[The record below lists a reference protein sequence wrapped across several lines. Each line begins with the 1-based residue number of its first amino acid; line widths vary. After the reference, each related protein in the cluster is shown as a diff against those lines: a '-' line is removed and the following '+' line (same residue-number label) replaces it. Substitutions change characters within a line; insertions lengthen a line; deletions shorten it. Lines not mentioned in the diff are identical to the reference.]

1 MLSMRSLIY
10 AAVLILT
17 LAAPSPGHSADEIK
31 FDVTVLPEFQRYTDL
46 LSHPGYAAM
55 VLENNGLS
63 PISGTKMIVKERG
76 RAVEAR
82 SAVFRF
88 EGRKGELYS
97 YEMGVVIG
105 VANLDTRLS
114 FPVVLDVGPLAAGKI
129 SVTMKP
135 PLATL
140 LPASFDARLRHK
152 VEMIA
157 GISAQKKIL
166 SYLDQSAKANPDGPQ
181 STALVEAI
189 LLDAYNN
196 SGDPAAAGRES
207 GPALPTGDQWMLIVT
222 FVIWL
227 LLVSVL
233 FATYVRRQ
241 RRSKPV

>member
-1 MLSMRSLIY
+1 MRSYIY
-10 AAVLILT
+10 AAVLMLT
-17 LAAPSPGHSADEIK
+17 LAAPSSGHSADEIR
-31 FDVTVLPEFQRYTDL
+31 FDVTVLPEFQKYADL

-63 PISGTKMIVKERG
+63 PISGTKMMVKERG

-88 EGRKGELYS
+88 EGRKGERYS

-114 FPVVLDVGPLAAGKI
+114 FPVVLDAGSLGSGKI

-135 PLATL
+135 PLAAL
-140 LPASFDARLRHK
+140 LPANFDVRLQRK

-166 SYLDQSAKANPDGPQ
+166 AYLDQSTKGNPDAPQ
-181 STALVEAI
+181 STAMVEAI

-196 SGDPAAAGRES
+196 SSGPAAGDRDD

-227 LLVSVL
+227 LLVSAL
-233 FATYVRRQ
+233 FAIYVRRQ

>member
-1 MLSMRSLIY
+1 MRSFIN

-17 LAAPSPGHSADEIK
+17 LAAPFAGHGADEIR
-31 FDVTVLPEFQRYTDL
+31 FDVSVLPEFQTYAAL
-46 LSHPGYAAM
+46 LSHPGYAAI

-63 PISGTKMIVKERG
+63 PRPGIKMIVKERG

-82 SAVFRF
+82 NAILRF

-97 YEMGVVIG
+97 YEMGVVVG
-105 VANLDTRLS
+105 VGNLDTRLT
-114 FPVVLDVGPLAAGKI
+114 FPVVLDVASLGSGKI

-135 PLATL
+135 PLAAL
-140 LPASFDARLRHK
+140 LPANFNVRLHDR

-157 GISAQKKIL
+157 GISAQTKIL
-166 SYLDQSAKANPDGPQ
+166 AYLDQMAKGSPDAPQ
-181 STALVEAI
+181 WTAMVETI
-189 LLDAYNN
+189 LLDAYNR
-196 SGDPAAAGRES
+196 SGGPATGKRDDEQ
-207 GPALPTGDQWMLIVT
+207 ALPTADQWMLIIT

-233 FATYVRRQ
+233 FVMYARRQ